1 MSKYAKILVDIPV
14 EELDQSFDYRV
25 PEKYR
30 DIISIGQAVMVPFG
44 PRKVTGFVIGLTDES
59 EVEESK
65 IREIS
70 RIIFTDTF
78 FDEELLELF
87 QWMSVYYKA
96 KLINIIKTAVPAG
109 VISGQLKK
117 KTLRIVKLNT
127 AKYKIEEYIN
137 NEGKKAYKQVE
148 VLEILLN
155 SDRDYT
161 ATELARLAGTSTST
175 ITRLVEKGLLKYEE
189 IVQERRPYLG
199 EDIKRERPHEANPWQ
214 REVITRIKEQLDKAT
229 YGAFLL
235 HGVTGSGKTEVYLQV
250 IDYALQKSL
259 GAIVL
264 VPEIS
269 LTPLM
274 VRRFYSRFGDQIAIL
289 HSYLSAGER
298 YDEWRR
304 LKRGE
309 ARIAIGARS
318 AVFAPVK
325 NLGLIIIDEEHENTY
340 KQGEY
345 PYYHSREVA
354 LKRSKITGST
364 VILGSAT
371 PSLESYYLM
380 RKGVFRLLE
389 LPERI
394 KQKSLPPVELID
406 MREELRKGNTGIFS
420 YQLQEAIRDA
430 LGRKEQALVF
440 LNRRGY
446 ASFLFCRECG
456 QAIKCKNCDITLTY
470 HASIDKLRCHYCD
483 FLMSRPASCPH
494 CGGNYLREYGHG
506 TERIEEELK
515 ELFPGAVIARMDLD
529 TTGRKGAHQEI
540 LEKMERGEIDILVGT
555 QMIAKGHDYPN
566 IGVVGVISAD
576 TMLNIPD
583 FRAAER
589 TFQLLTQ
596 VAGRT
601 GRGDKKGLV
610 FIQTFN
616 PEHYS
621 IQAARNHD
629 YLQFYQQEI
638 ENRKLFG
645 YPPYTLLT
653 NIIVRG
659 EVEQQVIEA
668 AMALDAFLQKY
679 GKLILEVLGP
689 GEAPIGK
696 LRNNYR
702 WQIILKFRSYKERN
716 FVLTRLREFLV
727 EKGRKEVVY
736 NIDVDPLMML

>member
-1 MSKYAKILVDIPV
+1 M
-14 EELDQSFDYRV
+14 
-25 PEKYR
+25 
-30 DIISIGQAVMVPFG
+30 G
-44 PRKVTGFVIGLTDES
+44 
-59 EVEESK
+59 
-65 IREIS
+65 
-70 RIIFTDTF
+70 
-78 FDEELLELF
+78 
-87 QWMSVYYKA
+87 
-96 KLINIIKTAVPAG
+96 
-109 VISGQLKK
+109 
-117 KTLRIVKLNT
+117 
-127 AKYKIEEYIN
+127 EYIK

-289 HSYLSAGER
+289 HSNLSAGER

-702 WQIILKFRSYKERN
+702 WQIILKFRTYKERN

>member
-1 MSKYAKILVDIPV
+1 
-14 EELDQSFDYRV
+14 
-25 PEKYR
+25 
-30 DIISIGQAVMVPFG
+30 
-44 PRKVTGFVIGLTDES
+44 
-59 EVEESK
+59 
-65 IREIS
+65 
-70 RIIFTDTF
+70 
-78 FDEELLELF
+78 
-87 QWMSVYYKA
+87 
-96 KLINIIKTAVPAG
+96 
-109 VISGQLKK
+109 
-117 KTLRIVKLNT
+117 
-127 AKYKIEEYIN
+127 
-137 NEGKKAYKQVE
+137 
-148 VLEILLN
+148 
-155 SDRDYT
+155 
-161 ATELARLAGTSTST
+161 
-175 ITRLVEKGLLKYEE
+175 
-189 IVQERRPYLG
+189 
-199 EDIKRERPHEANPWQ
+199 
-214 REVITRIKEQLDKAT
+214 
-229 YGAFLL
+229 
-235 HGVTGSGKTEVYLQV
+235 
-250 IDYALQKSL
+250 
-259 GAIVL
+259 
-264 VPEIS
+264 
-269 LTPLM
+269 
-274 VRRFYSRFGDQIAIL
+274 
-289 HSYLSAGER
+289 
-298 YDEWRR
+298 
-304 LKRGE
+304 
-309 ARIAIGARS
+309 
-318 AVFAPVK
+318 
-325 NLGLIIIDEEHENTY
+325 
-340 KQGEY
+340 
-345 PYYHSREVA
+345 
-354 LKRSKITGST
+354 
-364 VILGSAT
+364 
-371 PSLESYYLM
+371 M

-702 WQIILKFRSYKERN
+702 WQIILKFRTYKERN